1 LSAIR
6 WVVEDAA
13 AFVRREAKRGNRYAG
28 IVLDPPAYGRGPDGE
43 KWILEDHL
51 DGLLRDCAQL
61 LEPNGFV
68 VLNLYSMGLSA
79 VVAHTLLN
87 LHFGRSAALVEHYAE
102 DPHGKRLPFGT
113 VARIAP
119 LP

>member
-1 LSAIR
+1 
-6 WVVEDAA
+6 
-13 AFVRREAKRGNRYAG
+13 
-28 IVLDPPAYGRGPDGE
+28 
-43 KWILEDHL
+43 
-51 DGLLRDCAQL
+51 
-61 LEPNGFV
+61 
-68 VLNLYSMGLSA
+68 
-79 VVAHTLLN
+79 LLN